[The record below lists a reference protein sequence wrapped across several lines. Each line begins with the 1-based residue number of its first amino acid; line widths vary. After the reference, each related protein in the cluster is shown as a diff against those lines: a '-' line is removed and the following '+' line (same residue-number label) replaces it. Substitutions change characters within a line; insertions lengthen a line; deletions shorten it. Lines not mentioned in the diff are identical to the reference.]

1 MSGNIP
7 IPPRIPGDAVL
18 KTLDVELAKVEELI
32 GDALSQN
39 GYKGAVK
46 VATTANITLSGAQT
60 IDGVAVVG
68 GDKVLVK
75 NQASGVNNGVYD
87 VRNDT
92 TWTRSEVMAV
102 GSSAAGAVVYVT
114 QGTTNANVWFI
125 CTNDVGSDVVG
136 TNSLVFSTIGTGDVV
151 GPASSTDNAM
161 VRFDGTTGKLVQNSV
176 VITDDTGNMTGVNS
190 LTTTAFVAAGT
201 TVVAGTGM
209 TATTGN
215 ITATAG
221 NVVATA
227 GSVSAGTTV
236 TATGL
241 VTGGTGVNATTGDVV
256 AVAGDIVA
264 QAGDLVATVGSLSVA
279 GNLISTAGTLSLS
292 NAKAGTVTLVAGTA
306 TVNTNV
312 VLTASER
319 IFITRRTSG
328 GAAFGTPTV
337 VINATGGAGVA
348 SFTVTSLSPADG
360 TTTVATDV
368 GVLDWVVVN
377 SAAFT

>member
-1 MSGNIP
+1 VIIWSLYFDLGSKNSCVFFFFDLIKMSYYSNVP
-7 IPPRIPGDAVL
+7 IPPRIPGDASL
-18 KTLDVELAKVEELI
+18 RTLDVELAKIEQLI

-75 NQASGVNNGVYD
+75 NQVSGINNGIYD
-87 VRNDT
+87 VKNNT
-92 TWTRSEVMAV
+92 AWTRSEVMATD
-102 GSSAAGAVVYVT
+102 SSAAGAVVYVT
-114 QGTTNANVWFI
+114 QGTTNADVWFI
-125 CTNDVGSDVVG
+125 CTNNMGSDVVG
-136 TNSLVFSTIGTGDVV
+136 TDSLVFATIGTGDVV

-190 LTTTAFVAAGT
+190 LTTTSFVAAGT
-201 TVVAGTGM
+201 TLVAGTGI

-215 ITATAG
+215 I
-221 NVVATA
+221 
-227 GSVSAGTTV
+227 S
-236 TATGL
+236 
-241 VTGGTGVNATTGDVV
+241 ATT
-256 AVAGDIVA
+256 
-264 QAGDLVATVGSLSVA
+264 
-279 GNLISTAGTLSLS
+279 GTLSLS
-292 NAKAGTVTLVAGTA
+292 SAKAGTMTLVAGTA
-306 TVNTNV
+306 TENTNV
-312 VLTASER
+312 VLTASDR
-319 IFITRRTSG
+319 IFISRRTSG

-337 VINATGGAGVA
+337 VINATGAAGVA

-368 GVLDWVVVN
+368 GLLDWMVVN
-377 SAAFT
+377 SAAFS